1 MSFYIIQ
8 CICFF
13 EFYINIM
20 LMRKFLSFFFVMAFY
35 VVGAYAQVLVQGQPH
50 PSARN
55 ISTKQESQLR
65 ADASFTFD
73 DIQYWVGNG
82 SNKAA
87 LVIEWHDGNRPDA
100 MVWGYRWDGEATGH
114 DMIVAIAQADPRLV
128 LLTQYTGWMGYTIDG
143 IGYGESRL
151 NISYDLEGAKSEPK
165 NAFKFEPPIT
175 NPLLGQ
181 TSHPEHPAEDVAA
194 AIRQGVQTGVI
205 YHPINAE
212 RYGYPSYDYD
222 YWSCSNGIH
231 WQAGWYYGYW
241 SYFVRSSQTSNFSYS
256 GLGATSRVLTDGC
269 WDAWSWNGNMNTS
282 EGTQPGDVFV
292 AATIPSG
299 GGGDEPEIP
308 VIHVTS
314 ISLNKSSLR
323 LQAGANAILAASIS
337 PVNADNKQVTWSS
350 SDTGIATVEDGVV
363 TGAKPGVVKITARS
377 VDGGY
382 TAVCEVTVT
391 ETVTPEIDFEG
402 TGAVISFP
410 KVEEATS
417 YEVRVYRYE
426 NGSYKKIGTYVADAE
441 GNIITELLTK
451 GLRATSGTISV
462 PLKNLGRDDAYRIEI
477 QVMNGLDVIDTYM
490 VEKSSDPVSNET
502 MAPVIPKV
510 SYQNGALRFE
520 HLAGYQ
526 IYLMQINGKILER
539 FVIQVREELHSIS
552 LPSGNYLLIGEKDGD
567 KKIFKIHISHVN
579 EFNY

>member
-8 CICFF
+8 CICFL

-363 TGAKPGVVKITARS
+363 TGAKPGVVKITAQS

-526 IYLMQINGKILER
+526 IYLMQINGKMLER
-539 FVIQVREELHSIS
+539 FVIQVREELHPIS

-567 KKIFKIHISHVN
+567 KKTFKIHITQ
-579 EFNY
+579 

>member
-8 CICFF
+8 CICFL

-100 MVWGYRWDGEATGH
+100 IVWGYRWDGEATGH

-222 YWSCSNGIH
+222 HWSCSNGIH

-241 SYFVRSSQTSNFSYS
+241 SYFVRCSQTSNFSYS

-323 LQAGANAILAASIS
+323 LQAGANATLVASIS
-337 PVNADNKQVTWSS
+337 PVNADNKQVIWSS

-363 TGAKPGVVKITARS
+363 TGAKFGVVKITAQS

-382 TAVCEVTVT
+382 TTVCEVTVT

-426 NGSYKKIGTYVADAE
+426 NGNYKKIGTYVADAE

-451 GLRATSGTISV
+451 GLRATSGKVSV
-462 PLKNLGRDDAYRIEI
+462 PLKNLGKDDAYRIEI

-502 MAPVIPKV
+502 MVPVIPKV

-526 IYLMQINGKILER
+526 IYLMQINGKMLER
-539 FVIQVREELHSIS
+539 FVIQVREELHPIS

-567 KKIFKIHISHVN
+567 KKTFKIHITQ
-579 EFNY
+579 

>member
-8 CICFF
+8 CICFL

-337 PVNADNKQVTWSS
+337 PVNADSKQVTWSS

-526 IYLMQINGKILER
+526 IYLMQINGKMLER
-539 FVIQVREELHSIS
+539 FVIQVREELHPIS

-567 KKIFKIHISHVN
+567 KKTFKIHITQ
-579 EFNY
+579 

>member
-1 MSFYIIQ
+1 
-8 CICFF
+8 
-13 EFYINIM
+13 
-20 LMRKFLSFFFVMAFY
+20 MAFY

-100 MVWGYRWDGEATGH
+100 IVWGYRWDGEATGH

-222 YWSCSNGIH
+222 HWSCSNGIH

-363 TGAKPGVVKITARS
+363 TGAKFGVVKITAQS

-382 TAVCEVTVT
+382 TTVCEVTVT

-451 GLRATSGTISV
+451 GLRATSGKVSV
-462 PLKNLGRDDAYRIEI
+462 PLKNLGKDDAYRIEI

-502 MAPVIPKV
+502 MVPVIPKV

-526 IYLMQINGKILER
+526 IYLMQINGKMLER
-539 FVIQVREELHSIS
+539 FVIQVREELHPIS

-567 KKIFKIHISHVN
+567 KKTFKIHITQ
-579 EFNY
+579 

>member
-8 CICFF
+8 CICFL

-337 PVNADNKQVTWSS
+337 PVNADNKQVIWSS

-526 IYLMQINGKILER
+526 IYLMQINGKMLER
-539 FVIQVREELHSIS
+539 FVIQVREELHPIS

-567 KKIFKIHISHVN
+567 KKTFKIHITQ
-579 EFNY
+579 

>member
-1 MSFYIIQ
+1 
-8 CICFF
+8 
-13 EFYINIM
+13 M

-323 LQAGANAILAASIS
+323 LQAGANATLVASIS
-337 PVNADNKQVTWSS
+337 PVNADNKQVIWSS
-350 SDTGIATVEDGVV
+350 SDTGIATVENGVV
-363 TGAKPGVVKITARS
+363 TGVKPGVVKITAQS

-526 IYLMQINGKILER
+526 IYLMQINGKMLER
-539 FVIQVREELHSIS
+539 FVIQVREVL
-552 LPSGNYLLIGEKDGD
+552 
-567 KKIFKIHISHVN
+567 SHDSPDQS
-579 EFNY
+579 FM

>member
-8 CICFF
+8 CICFL

-222 YWSCSNGIH
+222 HWSCSNGIH

-323 LQAGANAILAASIS
+323 LQAGANATLVASIS

-426 NGSYKKIGTYVADAE
+426 NGSYKKIVTYVADAE

-526 IYLMQINGKILER
+526 IYLMQINGKMLER
-539 FVIQVREELHSIS
+539 FVIQVREELHPIS

-567 KKIFKIHISHVN
+567 KKTFKIHITQ
-579 EFNY
+579 

>member
-1 MSFYIIQ
+1 
-8 CICFF
+8 
-13 EFYINIM
+13 
-20 LMRKFLSFFFVMAFY
+20 MAFY

-323 LQAGANAILAASIS
+323 LQAGANATLVASIS

-526 IYLMQINGKILER
+526 IYLMQINGKMLER
-539 FVIQVREELHSIS
+539 FVIQVREELHPIS

-567 KKIFKIHISHVN
+567 KKTFKIHITQ
-579 EFNY
+579 

>member
-1 MSFYIIQ
+1 
-8 CICFF
+8 
-13 EFYINIM
+13 
-20 LMRKFLSFFFVMAFY
+20 MAFY

-567 KKIFKIHISHVN
+567 KKIFKIHITQ
-579 EFNY
+579 

>member
-8 CICFF
+8 CICFL

-269 WDAWSWNGNMNTS
+269 WDAWSWNGNMTTS

-323 LQAGANAILAASIS
+323 LQAGANATLVASIS
-337 PVNADNKQVTWSS
+337 PVNADNKQVIWSS

-526 IYLMQINGKILER
+526 IYLMQINGKMLER

-567 KKIFKIHISHVN
+567 KKIFKIHITQ
-579 EFNY
+579 

>member
-323 LQAGANAILAASIS
+323 LQAGANATLVASIS
-337 PVNADNKQVTWSS
+337 PVNADNKQVIWSS
-350 SDTGIATVEDGVV
+350 SDTGIATVENGVV
-363 TGAKPGVVKITARS
+363 TGVKPGVVKITARS

>member
-8 CICFF
+8 CICFL

-20 LMRKFLSFFFVMAFY
+20 LMRKFLSFFFVMTFY

-363 TGAKPGVVKITARS
+363 TGAKPDVVKITARS

-526 IYLMQINGKILER
+526 IYLMQINGKMLER
-539 FVIQVREELHSIS
+539 FVIQVREVL
-552 LPSGNYLLIGEKDGD
+552 
-567 KKIFKIHISHVN
+567 SHDSPDQS
-579 EFNY
+579 FM

>member
-8 CICFF
+8 CICFL

-222 YWSCSNGIH
+222 HWSCSNGIH

-323 LQAGANAILAASIS
+323 LQAGANATLVASIS
-337 PVNADNKQVTWSS
+337 PVNADNKQVIWSS

-526 IYLMQINGKILER
+526 IYLMQINGKMLER
-539 FVIQVREELHSIS
+539 FVIQVREELHPIS

-567 KKIFKIHISHVN
+567 KKTFKIHITQ
-579 EFNY
+579 

>member
-8 CICFF
+8 CICFL

-20 LMRKFLSFFFVMAFY
+20 LMRKFLSFFFVMTFY

-256 GLGATSRVLTDGC
+256 GLGAPSRVLTDGC

-363 TGAKPGVVKITARS
+363 TGAKPDVVKITARS

-526 IYLMQINGKILER
+526 IYLMQINGKMLER
-539 FVIQVREELHSIS
+539 FVIQVREELHPIS

-567 KKIFKIHISHVN
+567 KKTFKIHITQ
-579 EFNY
+579 

>member
-1 MSFYIIQ
+1 
-8 CICFF
+8 
-13 EFYINIM
+13 
-20 LMRKFLSFFFVMAFY
+20 MAFY

-222 YWSCSNGIH
+222 HWSCSNGIH

-526 IYLMQINGKILER
+526 IYLMQINGKMLER
-539 FVIQVREELHSIS
+539 FVIQVREELHPIS

-567 KKIFKIHISHVN
+567 KKTFKIHITQ
-579 EFNY
+579 

>member
-8 CICFF
+8 CICFL

-100 MVWGYRWDGEATGH
+100 IVWGYRWDGEATGH

-323 LQAGANAILAASIS
+323 LQAGANATLVASIS

-363 TGAKPGVVKITARS
+363 TGAKPGVVKITAQS

-462 PLKNLGRDDAYRIEI
+462 PLKHLGKDDAYRIEI

-520 HLAGYQ
+520 YLAGYQ
-526 IYLMQINGKILER
+526 IYLMQINGKMLEC
-539 FVIQVREELHSIS
+539 FVIQVREELSRNSPDQSFI
-552 LPSGNYLLIGEKDGD
+552 
-567 KKIFKIHISHVN
+567 
-579 EFNY
+579 

>member
-1 MSFYIIQ
+1 
-8 CICFF
+8 
-13 EFYINIM
+13 
-20 LMRKFLSFFFVMAFY
+20 MAFY

-194 AIRQGVQTGVI
+194 AIRQGVKTGVI

-526 IYLMQINGKILER
+526 IYLMQINGKMLER
-539 FVIQVREELHSIS
+539 FVIQVREELHPIS

-567 KKIFKIHISHVN
+567 KKTFKIHITQ
-579 EFNY
+579 

>member
-1 MSFYIIQ
+1 
-8 CICFF
+8 
-13 EFYINIM
+13 M

-50 PSARN
+50 PFARN

-143 IGYGESRL
+143 IGYGESIL

-222 YWSCSNGIH
+222 HWSCSNGIH

-269 WDAWSWNGNMNTS
+269 WDVWSWNGNMNTS

-526 IYLMQINGKILER
+526 IYLMQINGKMLER
-539 FVIQVREELHSIS
+539 FVIQVREELHPIS

-567 KKIFKIHISHVN
+567 KKTFKIHITQ
-579 EFNY
+579 

>member
-1 MSFYIIQ
+1 
-8 CICFF
+8 
-13 EFYINIM
+13 M
-20 LMRKFLSFFFVMAFY
+20 LMRKFLSFFFVMTFY

-337 PVNADNKQVTWSS
+337 PVNADNKQVIWSS
-350 SDTGIATVEDGVV
+350 SDTGIATVENGVV
-363 TGAKPGVVKITARS
+363 TGVKPGVVKITARS

-526 IYLMQINGKILER
+526 IYLMQINGKMLER
-539 FVIQVREELHSIS
+539 FVIQVREVL
-552 LPSGNYLLIGEKDGD
+552 
-567 KKIFKIHISHVN
+567 SHDSPDQS
-579 EFNY
+579 FM

>member
-8 CICFF
+8 CICFL

-323 LQAGANAILAASIS
+323 LQAGANATLVASIS
-337 PVNADNKQVTWSS
+337 PVNADNKQVIWSS

-363 TGAKPGVVKITARS
+363 TGAKFGVVKITAQS

-382 TAVCEVTVT
+382 TTVCEVTVT

-426 NGSYKKIGTYVADAE
+426 NGNYKKIGTYVADAE

-451 GLRATSGTISV
+451 GLRATSGKVSV
-462 PLKNLGRDDAYRIEI
+462 PLKNLGKDDAYRIEI

-502 MAPVIPKV
+502 MVPVIPKV

-526 IYLMQINGKILER
+526 IYLMQINGKMLER
-539 FVIQVREELHSIS
+539 FVIQVREELHPIS

-567 KKIFKIHISHVN
+567 KKTFKIHITQ
-579 EFNY
+579 

>member
-8 CICFF
+8 CICFL

-100 MVWGYRWDGEATGH
+100 IVWGYRWDGEATGH

-222 YWSCSNGIH
+222 HWSCSNGIH

-323 LQAGANAILAASIS
+323 LQAGANATLVASIS
-337 PVNADNKQVTWSS
+337 PVNADNKQVIWSS

-363 TGAKPGVVKITARS
+363 TGAKFGVVKITAQS

-382 TAVCEVTVT
+382 TTVCEVTVT

-426 NGSYKKIGTYVADAE
+426 NGNYKKIGTYVADAE

-451 GLRATSGTISV
+451 GLRATSGKVSV
-462 PLKNLGRDDAYRIEI
+462 PLKNLGKDDAYRIEI

-502 MAPVIPKV
+502 MVPVIPKV

-567 KKIFKIHISHVN
+567 KKTFKIHITQ
-579 EFNY
+579 

>member
-8 CICFF
+8 CICFL

-323 LQAGANAILAASIS
+323 LQAGANATLVASIS

-350 SDTGIATVEDGVV
+350 SDTGIATVENGVV
-363 TGAKPGVVKITARS
+363 TGVKPGVVKITAQS

-526 IYLMQINGKILER
+526 IYLMQINGKMLER
-539 FVIQVREELHSIS
+539 FVIQVREVL
-552 LPSGNYLLIGEKDGD
+552 
-567 KKIFKIHISHVN
+567 SHDSPDQS
-579 EFNY
+579 FM

>member
-8 CICFF
+8 CICFL

-100 MVWGYRWDGEATGH
+100 IVWGYRWDGEATGH

-323 LQAGANAILAASIS
+323 LQAGANATLVASIS

-363 TGAKPGVVKITARS
+363 TGAKFGVVKITAQS

-382 TAVCEVTVT
+382 TTVCEVTVT

-426 NGSYKKIGTYVADAE
+426 NGSYKKIVTYVADAE

-451 GLRATSGTISV
+451 GLRATSGKVSV
-462 PLKNLGRDDAYRIEI
+462 PLKNLGKDDAYRIEI

-502 MAPVIPKV
+502 MVPVIPKV

-526 IYLMQINGKILER
+526 IYLMQINGKMLER
-539 FVIQVREELHSIS
+539 FVIQVREELHPIS

-567 KKIFKIHISHVN
+567 KKTFKIHITQ
-579 EFNY
+579 

>member
-567 KKIFKIHISHVN
+567 KKIFKIHITQ
-579 EFNY
+579 

>member
-1 MSFYIIQ
+1 
-8 CICFF
+8 
-13 EFYINIM
+13 
-20 LMRKFLSFFFVMAFY
+20 MAFY

-100 MVWGYRWDGEATGH
+100 IVWGYRWDGEATGH

-222 YWSCSNGIH
+222 HWSCSNGIH

-323 LQAGANAILAASIS
+323 LQAGANATLVASIS

-363 TGAKPGVVKITARS
+363 TGAKFGVVKITAQS

-382 TAVCEVTVT
+382 TTVCEVTVT

-426 NGSYKKIGTYVADAE
+426 NGNYKKIGTYVADAE

-451 GLRATSGTISV
+451 GLRATSGKVSV
-462 PLKNLGRDDAYRIEI
+462 PLKNLGKDDAYRIEI

-502 MAPVIPKV
+502 MVPVIPKV

-526 IYLMQINGKILER
+526 IYLMQINGKMLER
-539 FVIQVREELHSIS
+539 FVIQVREELHPIS

-567 KKIFKIHISHVN
+567 KKTFKIHITQ
-579 EFNY
+579 

>member
-8 CICFF
+8 CICFL

-323 LQAGANAILAASIS
+323 LQAGANATLVASIS
-337 PVNADNKQVTWSS
+337 PVNADNKQVIWSS
-350 SDTGIATVEDGVV
+350 SDTGIATVENGVV
-363 TGAKPGVVKITARS
+363 TGVKPGVVKITAQS

-462 PLKNLGRDDAYRIEI
+462 PLKNRGRDDAYRIEI

-526 IYLMQINGKILER
+526 IYLMQINGKMLER
-539 FVIQVREELHSIS
+539 FVIQVREELHPIS

-567 KKIFKIHISHVN
+567 KKTFKIHITQ
-579 EFNY
+579 

>member
-8 CICFF
+8 CICFL

-426 NGSYKKIGTYVADAE
+426 NGNYKKIGTYVADAE

-526 IYLMQINGKILER
+526 IYLMQINGKMLER
-539 FVIQVREELHSIS
+539 FVIQVREVL
-552 LPSGNYLLIGEKDGD
+552 
-567 KKIFKIHISHVN
+567 SHDSPDQS
-579 EFNY
+579 FM

>member
-526 IYLMQINGKILER
+526 IYLMQINGKMLER
-539 FVIQVREELHSIS
+539 FVIQVREVL
-552 LPSGNYLLIGEKDGD
+552 
-567 KKIFKIHISHVN
+567 SHDSPDQS
-579 EFNY
+579 FM

>member
-1 MSFYIIQ
+1 
-8 CICFF
+8 
-13 EFYINIM
+13 
-20 LMRKFLSFFFVMAFY
+20 MAFY

-100 MVWGYRWDGEATGH
+100 IVWGYRWDGEATGH
-114 DMIVAIAQADPRLV
+114 DMIVAVAQADPRLV

-222 YWSCSNGIH
+222 HWSCSNGIH

-323 LQAGANAILAASIS
+323 LQAGANATLVASIS
-337 PVNADNKQVTWSS
+337 PVNADNKQVIWSS

-363 TGAKPGVVKITARS
+363 TGAKFGVVKITAQS

-382 TAVCEVTVT
+382 TTVCEVTVT

-426 NGSYKKIGTYVADAE
+426 NGNYKKIGTYVADAE

-451 GLRATSGTISV
+451 GLRATSGKVSV
-462 PLKNLGRDDAYRIEI
+462 PLKNLGKDDAYRIEI

-502 MAPVIPKV
+502 MVPVIPKV

-526 IYLMQINGKILER
+526 IYLMQINGKMLER
-539 FVIQVREELHSIS
+539 FVIQVREELHPIS

-567 KKIFKIHISHVN
+567 KKTFKIHITQ
-579 EFNY
+579 

>member
-8 CICFF
+8 CICFL

-20 LMRKFLSFFFVMAFY
+20 LIRKFLSFFFVMAFY

-100 MVWGYRWDGEATGH
+100 IVWGYRWDGEATGH

-222 YWSCSNGIH
+222 HWSCSNGIH

-323 LQAGANAILAASIS
+323 LQAGANATLVASIS
-337 PVNADNKQVTWSS
+337 PVNADNKQVIWSS

-363 TGAKPGVVKITARS
+363 TGAKFGVVKITAQS

-382 TAVCEVTVT
+382 TTVCEVTVT

-426 NGSYKKIGTYVADAE
+426 NGNYKKIGTYVADAE

-451 GLRATSGTISV
+451 GLRATSGKVSV
-462 PLKNLGRDDAYRIEI
+462 PLKNLGKDDAYRIEI

-502 MAPVIPKV
+502 MVPVIPKV

-526 IYLMQINGKILER
+526 IYLMQINGKMLER
-539 FVIQVREELHSIS
+539 FVIQVREVLSHD
-552 LPSGNYLLIGEKDGD
+552 LPDQSFI
-567 KKIFKIHISHVN
+567 
-579 EFNY
+579 

>member
-8 CICFF
+8 CICFL

-35 VVGAYAQVLVQGQPH
+35 VVGASAQVLVQGQPH

-100 MVWGYRWDGEATGH
+100 IVWGYRWDGEATGH

-222 YWSCSNGIH
+222 HWSCSNGIH

-323 LQAGANAILAASIS
+323 LQAGANATLVASIS
-337 PVNADNKQVTWSS
+337 PVNADNKQVIWSS

-363 TGAKPGVVKITARS
+363 TGAKFGVVKITAQS

-382 TAVCEVTVT
+382 TTVCEVTVT

-426 NGSYKKIGTYVADAE
+426 NGNYKKIGTYVADAE

-451 GLRATSGTISV
+451 GLRATSGKVSV
-462 PLKNLGRDDAYRIEI
+462 PLKNLGKDDAYRIEI

-502 MAPVIPKV
+502 MVPVIPKV

-526 IYLMQINGKILER
+526 IYLMQINGKMLER
-539 FVIQVREELHSIS
+539 FVIQVREELHPIS

-567 KKIFKIHISHVN
+567 KKTFKIHITQ
-579 EFNY
+579 

>member
-100 MVWGYRWDGEATGH
+100 IVWGYRWDGEATGH

-426 NGSYKKIGTYVADAE
+426 NGSYKKIGTYVADAD

-539 FVIQVREELHSIS
+539 FVIQVREVL
-552 LPSGNYLLIGEKDGD
+552 
-567 KKIFKIHISHVN
+567 SHDSPDQS
-579 EFNY
+579 FM

>member
-1 MSFYIIQ
+1 
-8 CICFF
+8 
-13 EFYINIM
+13 
-20 LMRKFLSFFFVMAFY
+20 MAFY

-100 MVWGYRWDGEATGH
+100 IVWGYRWDGEATGH

-222 YWSCSNGIH
+222 HWSCSNGIH

-323 LQAGANAILAASIS
+323 LQAGANATLVASIS
-337 PVNADNKQVTWSS
+337 PVNADNKQVIWSS

-363 TGAKPGVVKITARS
+363 TGAKPGVVKITAQS

-382 TAVCEVTVT
+382 TTVCEVTVT

-426 NGSYKKIGTYVADAE
+426 NGNYKKIGTYVADAE

-451 GLRATSGTISV
+451 GLRATSGKVSV
-462 PLKNLGRDDAYRIEI
+462 PLKNLGKDDAYRIEI

-502 MAPVIPKV
+502 MVPVIPKV

-526 IYLMQINGKILER
+526 IYLMQINGKMLER
-539 FVIQVREELHSIS
+539 FVIQVREELHPIS

-567 KKIFKIHISHVN
+567 KKTFKIHITQ
-579 EFNY
+579 